1 MEVRRAKSTQGK
13 LVSFK
18 VDDFY
23 YYPGRDKSLVF
34 EGEHKKAKFCVCY
47 TGVWRDKGTRVEN
60 RFGVPTW
67 VPYDNGD
74 FANQDM
80 TYFNDRAEAEAYL
93 KGKEKLTPKLVSCTW
108 AYADVFLV
116 ENN

>member
-1 MEVRRAKSTQGK
+1 MEFRRAVSTQGK

-34 EGEHKKAKFCVCY
+34 GKKNKKYKFCVCY

-67 VPYDNGD
+67 VSYDNGS

-80 TYFNDRAEAEAYL
+80 TYFNDRAEAERDL
-93 KGKEKLTPKLVSCTW
+93 KLKERLTPKLVSCTW
-108 AYADVFLV
+108 AYTDVFLV